1 MPEALLKVQPT
12 NSKIK
17 ARNGRR
23 RYASNAGAYIV
34 LGMGGLIMVSPFIYQ
49 LLASLMTNGEVLSI
63 PPQWFPSAFRVE
75 NYIAVFTSI
84 PFAEQMVN
92 TVQFSAIRTTSQV
105 IFSALAGYAFAR
117 MRFRG
122 SGVLFA
128 ILLSILMV
136 PGELLLISQY
146 QIINNLGW
154 LNSMQGLVAPG
165 LVSAFGTFMMRQFF
179 RGLPHE
185 LEEAARIDGA
195 GPFRIFW
202 QVMLP
207 LAKPGLGALAILTLI
222 DCWGALLW
230 PLIVTTAQDE
240 MPVSVGLATFQGE
253 HGVEYPSMMAASL
266 MAMLPIIILFIVMQK
281 RVIEGLAHAGLKG

>member
-1 MPEALLKVQPT
+1 MPEALLKSAPA
-12 NSKIK
+12 NAKIRL
-17 ARNGRR
+17 RNGRR
-23 RYASNAGAYIV
+23 RYASNAGAYVV
-34 LGMGGLIMVSPFIYQ
+34 LGVGGFIMVFPFVYQ

-63 PPQWFPSAFRVE
+63 PPQWIPSAFRLE
-75 NYIAVFTSI
+75 NYVAVFTSI

-105 IFSALAGYAFAR
+105 VFSALAGYAFAR

>member
-1 MPEALLKVQPT
+1 MPSTTVTLH
-12 NSKIK
+12 
-17 ARNGRR
+17 NGRR
-23 RYASNAGAYIV
+23 RYASNAGAYVV
-34 LGMGGLIMVSPFIYQ
+34 LGVGGLVMVFPFIYQ
-49 LLASLMTNGEVLSI
+49 LMASLMTNSEVLSI
-63 PPQWFPSAFRVE
+63 PPQWIPSAFRLE
-75 NYIAVFTSI
+75 NYVAVFTSI
-84 PFAEQMVN
+84 PFAEQMSN
-92 TVQFSAIRTTSQV
+92 TVQFSLIRTTAQV
-105 IFSALAGYAFAR
+105 AFSALAGYAFAR
-117 MRFRG
+117 MRFKG
-122 SGVLFA
+122 SGILFG

-136 PGELLLISQY
+136 PSELLLISQY
-146 QIINNLGW
+146 QIVNNLGW
-154 LNSMQGLVAPG
+154 LNSMPGLVAPG

-179 RGLPHE
+179 RGLPNE

-207 LAKPGLGALAILTLI
+207 LAKPGLGALAIITLI

-230 PLIVTTAQDE
+230 PLIVTTAQDQ

-266 MAMLPIIILFIVMQK
+266 MAMLPIIILFIVMQR